1 MPIRNMFIRT
11 KKFNKQEYYY
21 VVEAFKDEKKP
32 KQRVIKYLGKMKN
45 LIEKLEIAE
54 NCLKNHKKH

>member
-1 MPIRNMFIRT
+1 MFIRT